1 MREFAEALKSRPRP
15 TPNLNIKLTSRLS
28 RRLFGTLLA
37 ISLLILSDIGVLQ
50 GSKLSS
56 LNLGATKVTDLSAL
70 KGVPLTE
77 LHIFKTQVKD
87 LAPLAGSPLKTLIA
101 FECPNLQ
108 DLKPLEKCKEL
119 EGVVLPANYGDI
131 EFLRKM
137 PKLKFLTAAPRAETW
152 WLQQQAAAAFWSVN
166 PQKRS
171 QPTGGLK

>member
-1 MREFAEALKSRPRP
+1 M
-15 TPNLNIKLTSRLS
+15 KLTSRLS

-87 LAPLAGSPLKTLIA
+87 LALLAGSPLKTLIA
-101 FECPNLQ
+101 FECPNLK
-108 DLKPLEKCKEL
+108 DLKPLEECKEL
-119 EGVVLPANYGDI
+119 EGVVLPANYGEI

-137 PKLKFLTAAPRAETW
+137 PKLKFLTAAPRSETW
-152 WLQQQAAAAFWSVN
+152 WLQQQAAAAFWSMN